1 MIVAQIVDGT
11 WVISPQD
18 IVSEFECSHR
28 VALNAAVVTGHLE
41 FEQQED
47 PALELLKRQG
57 IEHEQRRLNQLSGDL
72 RVKRLGAIA
81 HSRESYQAAW
91 EATLQAMDDEY
102 DVIYQATLFTGDFV
116 GIADFLVLDRDERGT
131 IQRDSRGLA
140 VYNPVD
146 TKSARSAKRAA
157 VLQVGAYAD
166 ALERLGR
173 PRPSTIHLWLAGEH
187 DWQGP
192 ADPFIA
198 VARLYRETV
207 QSRLALLGSM
217 PIPSWAAPRESCV
230 RCKFAS
236 LCDDGRRKDRDI
248 SLVQGIHATTRLR
261 LIDVG
266 LATIDALAQAS
277 DEQRPS
283 RVAEETFDRLRAQA
297 AIQVKGEGRTPPL
310 YEVVNPGELAL
321 LPPRSPG
328 DIWFDMEGDPYA
340 PGSNGLEYMFG
351 YGFLDGGEFDFT
363 TFEAHS
369 ATQERVAFEG
379 FIDEVMR
386 RRDADPGMHV
396 YHYANYEQRA
406 LQRLAQ
412 QYGTR
417 ELEIDLLLKE
427 GRFIDLYKIVQRAL
441 RFSTESLSLKYI
453 EAVYG
458 VTHSGEDVSTA
469 MDSVIQYEA
478 YVALMAEGKED
489 AANVILG
496 NIRSYNKLDCKSTM
510 QLDTWLRT
518 LDHTSTPLAGDNAS
532 TDDSDGVEPADP
544 HVDLVLALEEGLPAD
559 PDQRSQQEQ
568 ARALLASALLYH
580 SRERRPA
587 WWKLFELIKAEPE
600 ELERASDV
608 LLVSDATASD
618 WSKTPRMKKHRRDI
632 EIISESD
639 DPRLVLDDVAQVF
652 LLYDRAPQGMAQPSD
667 SLRGYNSAD
676 TSRITATSVDVTE
689 RAGRDDATWT
699 DQPIAVLPGQPYN
712 TTPIQNAIA
721 AAAQSVLPENNG
733 GRWSF
738 PDAAWADVLL
748 SRPPRTTS
756 GSLPNTGFPID
767 DICAALQ
774 ASRSSYVAV
783 QGPPGTGKTYVG
795 SRAVARLTQQGWRIG
810 VVAQSHAVVDNF
822 LAAVHKCDAS
832 VELGKE
838 PQGGTQ
844 ARFPWHITGK
854 LDAWAQGRPHGYV
867 IGGTAWTFSRD
878 SVRNLRLDLLVIDEA
893 GQFALANAIAC
904 SLSADRL
911 LLLGDPQQLPQVS
924 QAAHPEGIE
933 QSVLERVITGHA
945 TMPSDRGYFL
955 DSTYRMHPELTDAVS
970 RLQYEGRLGSADV
983 TRLRSLDGVSPGVIP
998 TPVNHHGNTTSSPE
1012 EAQKVVETIQ
1022 SLLGRAWVDAR
1033 DNQTQPVRSI
1043 APDDIIVV
1051 AGYNA
1056 QVRLIKR
1063 QLEHAGLGQV
1073 EVGTV
1078 DKFQGK
1084 EAPIVIVS
1092 MATSSA
1098 EDLPRGLDFLLSPNR
1113 LNVAISRA
1121 QWASFVIHS
1130 PDLLTAQPASVEG
1143 VRRLGQFVDLVIGSP
1158 PTMSGV

>member
-1 MIVAQIVDGT
+1 MAQFVDGG

-28 VALNAAVVTGHLE
+28 VALNAALVTDQLVFQE
-41 FEQQED
+41 KED

-57 IEHEQRRLNQLSGDL
+57 IEHEQQRLEGLNDDL

-81 HSRESYQAAW
+81 HTRDSY
-91 EATLQAMDDEY
+91 EAGRVATAQAMDDEY

-116 GIADFLVLDRDERGT
+116 GIADFLVLDCDEHGVIR
-131 IQRDSRGLA
+131 RDSQGLA

-187 DWQGP
+187 DWQGR

-198 VARLYRETV
+198 IARLYREIV
-207 QSRLALLGSM
+207 QSRLPSLGSK
-217 PIPSWAAPRESCV
+217 PNPVWAAPRESCA
-230 RCKFAS
+230 RCKFSS

-261 LIDVG
+261 LIGSG

-277 DEQRPS
+277 DEQRPP
-283 RVAEETFDRLRAQA
+283 RVADETFERLRAQA
-297 AIQVKGEGRTPPL
+297 AIQVEGEGKTPPL
-310 YEVVNPGELAL
+310 YEVVNSEELAL
-321 LPPRSPG
+321 LPPRAPG

-340 PGSNGLEYMFG
+340 PGPNGLEYMFG
-351 YGFLDGGEFDFT
+351 YGLLDGGEFDFK
-363 TFEAHS
+363 TFEAHN

-427 GRFIDLYKIVQRAL
+427 GRLIDLYKIVQRSL
-441 RFSTESLSLKYI
+441 RFSTQSLSLKYI

-489 AANVILG
+489 EANGILN

-518 LDHTSTPLAGDNAS
+518 LDQTSTPLTGENAS
-532 TDDSDGVEPADP
+532 TDDTDGVETTDP
-544 HVDLVLALEEGLPAD
+544 HLDLVLALEADLPTD
-559 PDQRSQQEQ
+559 PDLRSLQEQ

-587 WWKLFELIKAEPE
+587 WWKLFELIKAQPE
-600 ELERASDV
+600 ELDRASDV

-632 EIISESD
+632 ELVSESE
-639 DPRLVLDDVAQVF
+639 DPRLVLNSVAKVF
-652 LLYDRAPQGMAQPSD
+652 LLYDQAPKGMAQPSD

-676 TSRITATSVDVTE
+676 TSRITATSVDVSE
-689 RAGRDDATWT
+689 RAGRDDAIWS
-699 DQPIAVLPGQPYN
+699 DLPIAVLPGQPYN

-721 AAAQSVLPENNG
+721 EAARSVLPENNG
-733 GRWSF
+733 GEWRF
-738 PDAAWADVLL
+738 PDAAWADLLL
-748 SRPPRTTS
+748 SRTPRSKS
-756 GSLPNTGFPID
+756 GTFPVSASPID
-767 DICAALQ
+767 DICLALEDSQ
-774 ASRSSYVAV
+774 SSYVAV
-783 QGPPGTGKTYVG
+783 QGPPGTGKTYLG
-795 SRAVARLTQQGWRIG
+795 SRSVARLAQQGWRIG

-822 LAAVHKCDAS
+822 LSAVRKFDVS
-832 VELGKE
+832 VEIGKE
-838 PQGGTQ
+838 PQGTVGSG
-844 ARFPWHITGK
+844 FPWHISGK
-854 LDAWAQGRPHGYV
+854 LDAWAKGRSNGFV
-867 IGGTAWTFSRD
+867 IGGTAWTFSRE
-878 SVRNLRLDLLVIDEA
+878 SIRELQLDLLVIDEA

-904 SLSADRL
+904 AQSADKV

-933 QSVLERVITGHA
+933 QSVLERVITNHV
-945 TMPSDRGYFL
+945 TMPSNRGYFL
-955 DSTYRMHPELTDAVS
+955 DHTYRMHPALTRAVS
-970 RLQYEGRLGSADV
+970 ELQYEGRLQSAEV
-983 TRLRSLDGVSPGVIP
+983 TKLRSLEGFPPGISSISV
-998 TPVNHHGNTTSSPE
+998 THHGNTTASPE
-1012 EAQKVVETIQ
+1012 EAKRVVETTQ
-1022 SLLGRAWVDAR
+1022 LFLGHEWIDAR
-1033 DNQTQPVRSI
+1033 DNRRHPPRGIEQK
-1043 APDDIIVV
+1043 DILVV
-1051 AGYNA
+1051 AAYNS

-1063 QLEHAGLGQV
+1063 QMEEAGFERV

-1078 DKFQGK
+1078 DGFQGK
-1084 EAPIVIVS
+1084 EAALVIVS
-1092 MATSSA
+1092 MATSSS

-1121 QWASFVIHS
+1121 EWACFIIHS
-1130 PDLLTAQPASVEG
+1130 PKLLRARPTSVDG
-1143 VRRLGQFVDLVIGSP
+1143 IRRLGQFMNLISDASSLTVEI
-1158 PTMSGV
+1158 

>member
-1 MIVAQIVDGT
+1 MAQRLDDS

-28 VALNAAVVTGHLE
+28 VALNAALVT
-41 FEQQED
+41 EQLVFRQKED

-57 IEHEQRRLNQLSGDL
+57 IEHEQRRLNELSGDL
-72 RVKRLGAIA
+72 RVKRLGAVA
-81 HSRESYQAAW
+81 HTRDSYQAGW
-91 EATLQAMDDEY
+91 VATAQAMDDEY

-116 GIADFLVLDRDERGT
+116 GIADFLVLDRDEAGAIR
-131 IQRDSRGLA
+131 RDSQGLA

-173 PRPSTIHLWLAGEH
+173 PRPSKVHLWLAGEQ
-187 DWQGP
+187 DWEAA

-198 VARLYRETV
+198 VARLYREIV
-207 QSRLALLGSM
+207 QSRLPSLGSE
-217 PIPSWAAPRESCV
+217 PDPVWAAPRESCA
-230 RCKFAS
+230 RCRFAS
-236 LCDDGRRKDRDI
+236 LCDAGRRKDRDI

-261 LIDVG
+261 LIDNG
-266 LATIDALAQAS
+266 LSTIDALAQATE
-277 DEQRPS
+277 DQRPT
-283 RVAEETFDRLRAQA
+283 RVAEETFERLRAQA
-297 AIQVKGEGRTPPL
+297 AIQVLGEGKTPPL
-310 YEVVNPGELAL
+310 FELVNPGELAL
-321 LPPRSPG
+321 LPPRSPA
-328 DIWFDMEGDPYA
+328 DMWFDMEGDPYA
-340 PGSNGLEYMFG
+340 PGPNALEYMFG
-351 YGFLDGGEFDFT
+351 YAFLNDGEFDFK
-363 TFEAHS
+363 TFEAHNPK
-369 ATQERVAFEG
+369 QERIAFEG
-379 FIDEVMR
+379 FIDEVIR
-386 RRDADPGMHV
+386 RLNVDPGMHV

-417 ELEIDLLLKE
+417 ENEVDLLLKE
-427 GRFIDLYKIVQRAL
+427 GRLIDLYKIVQRAL

-458 VTHSGEDVSTA
+458 VTHSDEDVSTA

-478 YVALMAEGKED
+478 YVALMADGQHDE
-489 AANVILG
+489 ANRILTS
-496 NIRSYNKLDCKSTM
+496 IRSYNELDCKSTM
-510 QLDTWLRT
+510 DLDTWLRG
-518 LDHTSTPLAGDNAS
+518 LQYSSTSSANDEADIDDAGGS
-532 TDDSDGVEPADP
+532 GVEPVDP
-544 HVDLVLALEEGLPAD
+544 HLDLVVALESGLPAD
-559 PDQRSQQEQ
+559 PEQRSPQEQ

-580 SRERRPA
+580 ARERRPA

-608 LLVSDATASD
+608 LLISAATATE

-632 EIISESD
+632 ELFSQNE
-639 DPRLVLDDVAQVF
+639 DPRLVLDDVEKVF
-652 LLYDRAPQGMAQPSD
+652 LLYDPAPDGMARPSD

-676 TSRITATSVDVTE
+676 TSRLTSSSVDVTE
-689 RAGRDDATWT
+689 RAGRDDAMWS
-699 DQPIAVLPGQPYN
+699 DVPIAVLPGQPYN

-721 AAAQSVLPENNG
+721 AAAQSVLPDNNSG
-733 GRWSF
+733 EWRF
-738 PDAAWADVLL
+738 PDLAWADLLL

-756 GSLPNTGFPID
+756 SSLPSTGEPID

-774 ASRSSYVAV
+774 DSESSYVAV

-795 SRAVARLTQQGWRIG
+795 SRSVARLAQQGWRIG

-822 LAAVHKCDAS
+822 LTAVHKCDPS
-832 VELGKE
+832 VEIGKE
-838 PQGGTQ
+838 PQGNS
-844 ARFPWHITGK
+844 AASLSWHISGK
-854 LDAWAQGRPHGYV
+854 LDAWALGRAHGYV
-867 IGGTAWTFSRD
+867 IGGTAWTFSRE
-878 SVRNLRLDLLVIDEA
+878 SIRNLNLDLLVIDEA

-904 SLSADRL
+904 SLAAQRI

-945 TMPSDRGYFL
+945 TMPPDRGYFL
-955 DSTYRMHPELTDAVS
+955 DRTYRMHPDLTEAVS

-983 TRLRSLDGVSPGVIP
+983 ARLRSLQGCSPGIIP

-1012 EAQKVVETIQ
+1012 EADKVVEAIEE
-1022 SLLGRAWVDAR
+1022 LLGREWIDAR
-1033 DNQTQPVRSI
+1033 DDQQLPPRRIEAS
-1043 APDDIIVV
+1043 DIIVV
-1051 AGYNA
+1051 AAYNA

-1063 QLEHAGLGQV
+1063 RLEHAGLGQV

-1121 QWASFVIHS
+1121 QWSSFVIHS

-1143 VRRLGQFVDLVIGSP
+1143 VRRLGRFVDLVAPSP
-1158 PTMSGV
+1158 RNNS

>member
-1 MIVAQIVDGT
+1 M
-11 WVISPQD
+11 
-18 IVSEFECSHR
+18 
-28 VALNAAVVTGHLE
+28 
-41 FEQQED
+41 
-47 PALELLKRQG
+47 
-57 IEHEQRRLNQLSGDL
+57 
-72 RVKRLGAIA
+72 
-81 HSRESYQAAW
+81 
-91 EATLQAMDDEY
+91 
-102 DVIYQATLFTGDFV
+102 
-116 GIADFLVLDRDERGT
+116 
-131 IQRDSRGLA
+131 
-140 VYNPVD
+140 
-146 TKSARSAKRAA
+146 
-157 VLQVGAYAD
+157 
-166 ALERLGR
+166 
-173 PRPSTIHLWLAGEH
+173 
-187 DWQGP
+187 
-192 ADPFIA
+192 
-198 VARLYRETV
+198 
-207 QSRLALLGSM
+207 
-217 PIPSWAAPRESCV
+217 WAAPREACA

-236 LCDDGRRKDRDI
+236 LCDDGRRQDRDI

-261 LIDVG
+261 LINSG

-277 DEQRPS
+277 DEQRPP

-297 AIQVKGEGRTPPL
+297 AIQVEGEDETPPL
-310 YEVVNPGELAL
+310 YEVVNSGELAL

-340 PGSNGLEYMFG
+340 PGANGLEYMFG
-351 YGFLDGGEFDFT
+351 YGFLDGGEFDFKT
-363 TFEAHS
+363 LEAHNP
-369 ATQERVAFEG
+369 TQERIAFEG

-386 RRDADPGMHV
+386 RRNVDPGMHV

-478 YVALMAEGKED
+478 YVALMADGKED
-489 AANVILG
+489 EANVILT

-510 QLDTWLRT
+510 QLDSWLRT
-518 LDHTSTPLAGDNAS
+518 LDQTSTPLAGENAS
-532 TDDSDGVEPADP
+532 ADDNDAVEPTDP
-544 HVDLVLALEEGLPAD
+544 HLDLVLALEAGLPTD
-559 PDQRSQQEQ
+559 PDQRSKDEQ

-600 ELERASDV
+600 ELERASNV
-608 LLVSDATASD
+608 LLVNDAIAID

-632 EIISESD
+632 ELISESE

-652 LLYDRAPQGMAQPSD
+652 LLYDPAPEGMAQPSD

-689 RAGRDDATWT
+689 RAGRDDAMWA
-699 DQPIAVLPGQPYN
+699 DVPIAVLPGQPYN

-721 AAAQSVLPENNG
+721 QAARSVLPENNG
-733 GRWSF
+733 GEWRF
-738 PDAAWADVLL
+738 PDLAWADLLL
-748 SRPPRTTS
+748 SRPPRTAS
-756 GSLPNTGFPID
+756 GSLPATGAPID
-767 DICAALQ
+767 DICAALEDSQ
-774 ASRSSYVAV
+774 SSYVAV
-783 QGPPGTGKTYVG
+783 QGPPGTGKTYIG
-795 SRAVARLTQQGWRIG
+795 SRSVARLAQQGWRIG

-822 LAAVHKCDAS
+822 LAAVHKFDAS

-838 PQGGTQ
+838 PPGGTN
-844 ARFPWHITGK
+844 ATSPWHITSK
-854 LDAWAQGRPHGYV
+854 LDAWALARPHGYV
-867 IGGTAWTFSRD
+867 IGGTAWTFSRESIRD
-878 SVRNLRLDLLVIDEA
+878 LQLDLLVIDEA
-893 GQFALANAIAC
+893 GQFALANTIAC
-904 SLSADRL
+904 SLAAQRV

-945 TMPSDRGYFL
+945 TMPADRGYFL
-955 DSTYRMHPELTDAVS
+955 DHTYRMHPELTEAVS
-970 RLQYEGRLGSADV
+970 RLQYEGRLGSAAV
-983 TRLRSLDGVSPGVIP
+983 TRLRSLEGFPPGITA
-998 TPVNHHGNTTSSPE
+998 TPVDHHGNTTSSPE
-1012 EAQKVVETIQ
+1012 EAHKVVETIQ
-1022 SLLGRAWVDAR
+1022 ALLGREWIDAR
-1033 DNQTQPVRSI
+1033 DDQQQPPRRIVES
-1043 APDDIIVV
+1043 DILIV
-1051 AGYNA
+1051 AAYNA

-1063 QLEHAGLGQV
+1063 QLEHAGLGDV

-1098 EDLPRGLDFLLSPNR
+1098 
-1113 LNVAISRA
+1113 
-1121 QWASFVIHS
+1121 
-1130 PDLLTAQPASVEG
+1130 
-1143 VRRLGQFVDLVIGSP
+1143 
-1158 PTMSGV
+1158 